1 VRGTLVTLPG
11 SSRLVRPV
19 AFLSLAAALLAF
31 GLLATAS
38 ALGADR
44 SAFKLPTS
52 VTLTV
57 SVAGEGSGTI
67 TSDPVGIDCASTC
80 SAQFASGTV
89 VTLTAVA
96 SSGAVF
102 DHWTGA
108 CSGTDPVCSLT
119 LSRRTSATAVFTLVA
134 TPPPPTPA
142 ETPGPTATAT
152 PTASARA
159 TRPPGSSGGPGPTQ
173 PRTGGSQPSTL
184 PDQSGLPSESGAPTE
199 TPATSPLDTSG
210 AAQPPGSGPA
220 ATPAPLTAGLGAP
233 EFTTL
238 VAVAAIL
245 TAAIVSIGI
254 AVLAVAESRARQE
267 RRRPP
272 PDI

>member
-11 SSRLVRPV
+11 PSRLVRPV
-19 AFLSLAAALLAF
+19 AFLSLAAVLVAF
-31 GLLATAS
+31 RLLATAS
-38 ALGADR
+38 AFGADDYA
-44 SAFKLPTS
+44 SKAPNS
-52 VTLTV
+52 VTLAV

-80 SAQFASGTV
+80 SAQFPSGTV
-89 VTLTAVA
+89 VTLTAAA
-96 SSGAVF
+96 SPGAVF

-108 CSGTDPVCSLT
+108 CSGTDRVCSLT
-119 LSRRTSATAVFTLVA
+119 LSRRMSATAVFARIA

-142 ETPGPTATAT
+142 DTPGPTAT
-152 PTASARA
+152 PIASAGV
-159 TRPPGSSGGPGPTQ
+159 TRPPGSGGGPGPTQ
-173 PRTGGSQPSTL
+173 PRTGGSQPSTA
-184 PDQSGLPSESGAPTE
+184 PAQSGLPAESGPPTE

-210 AAQPPGSGPA
+210 LTQPSGSGPA

-272 PDI
+272 PET